1 MLGKPAGSA
10 SKSTLVSIGGVKI
23 GIVGLDEAFEAVRK
37 RSFPDDAALGDALIA
52 LVKEKNYIPASA
64 LDEYRR
70 GLVRAY
76 KIRYGLPADL
86 TDDPGGMLEIKVVGP
101 GCPQCRKMYE
111 DVLAVLQELD
121 IQADVEKIENPAA
134 IASMGVLLTPSLII
148 NGQVRAAGRVP
159 AKKQLAQWIGAAKK
173 PGQSG

>member
-1 MLGKPAGSA
+1 MLFKNANPSGPKP
-10 SKSTLVSIGGVKI
+10 TLVSIGGAKV
-23 GIVGLDEAFEAVRK
+23 GIIGLDEAFEAVRK
-37 RSFPDDAALGDALIA
+37 KSFADDAALGDALIA

-64 LDEYRR
+64 LDEYRK

-76 KIRYGLPADL
+76 KVRYGLPVDL

-111 DVLAVLQELD
+111 DVLAVLQELN
-121 IQADVEKIENPAA
+121 IQADVEKIEDLAA
-134 IASMGVLLTPSLII
+134 IASTGVLLTPSLII

-159 AKKQLAQWIGAAKK
+159 SKKQLAQWIETAGKQNK
-173 PGQSG
+173 